1 MIKHVL
7 PEPTVWD
14 VKRAAVNIVLVMEAP
29 VIMSM
34 VLVTLVVIL
43 DTRKTCVIK
52 SVPEVDTV
60 QSVSRDAV
68 SNVQD
73 KTIRATM

>member
-7 PEPTVWD
+7 PGPTVWD

-34 VLVTLVVIL
+34 VLVILAVIL
-43 DTRKTCVIK
+43 DTTEICVIK
-52 SVPEVDTV
+52 PVPEVDTV